1 MMIRKG
7 LLAGAM
13 ALTLAGGAA
22 YANSSTMPNSQSSNL
37 SHQTTGQ
44 STSSASQLNLTQQ
57 QKKDLFQAAS
67 SMPQQNASGSLT
79 PGSKVPDSV
88 KLSAVPSSAKQKL
101 GSTLQNAEIARLQ
114 NGDVIVANPSDKTVQ
129 AVITPQDA
137 NATTGQGSS
146 STSPSSSSSMSK
158 SPSSGMSSPS
168 TSPSKKY

>member
-22 YANSSTMPNSQSSNL
+22 YANSSTMPSRQSNL
-37 SHQTTGQ
+37 SHRTTGQ
-44 STSSASQLNLTQQ
+44 STSSASQINLTQQ

-79 PGSKVPDSV
+79 PGSKVPSSV
-88 KLSAVPSSAKQKL
+88 KLSAVPSSAKQEL
-101 GSTLQNAEIARLQ
+101 GSALQNSEIARLQ
-114 NGDVIVANPSDKTVQ
+114 NGDVIVVNPSDKTVQ
-129 AVITPQDA
+129 AVITPQEA

-146 STSPSSSSSMSK
+146 SP
-158 SPSSGMSSPS
+158 MSSPS
-168 TSPSKKY
+168 TSPSNKY

>member
-22 YANSSTMPNSQSSNL
+22 YANSSTMPSRQSNL

-44 STSSASQLNLTQQ
+44 STISASQINLTQQ

-79 PGSKVPDSV
+79 PGSKVPSSV
-88 KLSAVPSSAKQKL
+88 KLSAVPFSAKQEL
-101 GSTLQNAEIARLQ
+101 GSALQNSEIARLQ
-114 NGDVIVANPSDKTVQ
+114 NGDVIVVNPSDKTVQ
-129 AVITPQDA
+129 AVITPQEA

-146 STSPSSSSSMSK
+146 SP
-158 SPSSGMSSPS
+158 MSSPS
-168 TSPSKKY
+168 TSPSNKY

>member
-22 YANSSTMPNSQSSNL
+22 YAANSSTMSNTQSPSL

-57 QKKDLFQAAS
+57 QKKDLFQAGQ

-79 PGSKVPDSV
+79 PGSKVPSSV

-101 GSTLQNAEIARLQ
+101 GTALQNSEIAHLQ

-129 AVITPQDA
+129 AVITPQEA
-137 NATTGQGSS
+137 NATTGQA
-146 STSPSSSSSMSK
+146 TPSSSPMSK
-158 SPSSGMSSPS
+158 SPS
-168 TSPSKKY
+168 TSK

>member
-22 YANSSTMPNSQSSNL
+22 YANSSTMPSRQSNL

-44 STSSASQLNLTQQ
+44 STISASQINLTQQ

-79 PGSKVPDSV
+79 PGSKVPSSV
-88 KLSAVPSSAKQKL
+88 KLSAVPFSAKQEL
-101 GSTLQNAEIARLQ
+101 GSALQNSEIARLQ
-114 NGDVIVANPSDKTVQ
+114 NGDLIVVNPSDKTVQ
-129 AVITPQDA
+129 AVITPQEA

-146 STSPSSSSSMSK
+146 SP
-158 SPSSGMSSPS
+158 MSSPS
-168 TSPSKKY
+168 TSPSNKY

>member
-1 MMIRKG
+1 MIIRKG
-7 LLAGAM
+7 LRAGAM

-22 YANSSTMPNSQSSNL
+22 YANSSTMPSTQSTNL

-44 STSSASQLNLTQQ
+44 STSSASQINLTQQ

-67 SMPQQNASGSLT
+67 SMPQQNASALVT
-79 PGSKVPDSV
+79 PGSKVPSSV

-101 GSTLQNAEIARLQ
+101 GSALQNSEIARLQ
-114 NGDVIVANPSDKTVQ
+114 NGDVIVGNPSDKTVQ
-129 AVITPQDA
+129 AVITPQEA

-146 STSPSSSSSMSK
+146 SPMR
-158 SPSSGMSSPS
+158 SPS

>member
-22 YANSSTMPNSQSSNL
+22 YANSSTMPSTQSNL

-44 STSSASQLNLTQQ
+44 STSSASQINLTQQ
-57 QKKDLFQAAS
+57 QKKELFQAAS
-67 SMPQQNASGSLT
+67 RMPQQNASGPLE
-79 PGSKVPDSV
+79 PGSKVPSSV
-88 KLSAVPSSAKQKL
+88 KLSAVPSSAKQEL
-101 GSTLQNAEIARLQ
+101 GSALQNSEIARLQ

-146 STSPSSSSSMSK
+146 STSPSSSS
-158 SPSSGMSSPS
+158 PMSSPS